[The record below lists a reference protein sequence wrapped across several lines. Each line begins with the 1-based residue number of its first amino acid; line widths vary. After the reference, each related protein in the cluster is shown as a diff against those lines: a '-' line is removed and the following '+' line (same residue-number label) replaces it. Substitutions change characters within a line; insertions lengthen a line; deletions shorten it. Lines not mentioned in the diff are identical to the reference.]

1 MHGRKS
7 GPGTIL
13 TPAEEDILCTYLIY
27 LAQRVFP
34 LTMKMLMVY
43 AWSLAK
49 KYGKS
54 GRYIEEVGPGDR
66 WWSNFCKR
74 HPRITLRKLD
84 KLDRS
89 RAKNIV
95 VNNYLEL

>member
-27 LAQRVFP
+27 MAQRVFP
-34 LTMKMLMVY
+34 LTMNVLMVY

-49 KYGKS
+49 KYGK
-54 GRYIEEVGPGDR
+54 
-66 WWSNFCKR
+66 K
-74 HPRITLRKLD
+74 
-84 KLDRS
+84 
-89 RAKNIV
+89 V
-95 VNNYLEL
+95 VVILKKWVLVIDGGQIFANGILE